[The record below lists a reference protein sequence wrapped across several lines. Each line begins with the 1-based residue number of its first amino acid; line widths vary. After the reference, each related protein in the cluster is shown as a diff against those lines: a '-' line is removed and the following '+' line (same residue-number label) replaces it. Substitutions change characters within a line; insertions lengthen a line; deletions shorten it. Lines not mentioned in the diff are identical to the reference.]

1 MLVVR
6 ELAFAWFASMSRRSR
21 VRRMENCVRLLGIG
35 GSTRVL
41 DVGGTLD
48 IWRLAPVLPRLT
60 VLNQPR
66 ADQEICREF
75 PVVFGDGT
83 ALPFA
88 NRSFDV
94 VFSNS
99 VIEHVGDAARQGRF
113 AAEIARVGRK
123 YWVETPNRYFF
134 VEQHLWTP
142 FLHWLPKR
150 WQARVLRSGTVWERV
165 TRPTPDRRKFYLEHY
180 LMGIGL
186 LSGGKLQRLFPDA
199 QIRRERFLG
208 WTKSLIAVSA
218 GGYSAFQAPSRRR
231 SSTSSP
237 R

>member
-1 MLVVR
+1 MR
-6 ELAFAWFASMSRRSR
+6 ELLISALSSVSRRTR
-21 VRRMENCVRLLGIG
+21 VRRMENCIRLLGIG
-35 GSTRVL
+35 ENTRVL

-60 VLNQPR
+60 LLNHPR
-66 ADQEICREF
+66 ADPEIHRDF

-88 NRSFDV
+88 DKSFDV

-99 VIEHVGDAARQGRF
+99 VIEHVGDAARQERF
-113 AAEIARVGRK
+113 ASEIARVGRK
-123 YWVETPNRYFF
+123 YWVQTPNRYFL

-150 WQARVLRSGTVWERV
+150 WQACILKRGTVWEWV
-165 TRPTPDRRKFYLEHY
+165 TRPTPDRRQFYLDHY

-186 LSGGKLQRLFPDA
+186 LSGNKLQRLFPGA

-208 WTKSLIAVSA
+208 WTKSLIAVNGL
-218 GGYSAFQAPSRRR
+218 GGARTAR
-231 SSTSSP
+231 
-237 R
+237 